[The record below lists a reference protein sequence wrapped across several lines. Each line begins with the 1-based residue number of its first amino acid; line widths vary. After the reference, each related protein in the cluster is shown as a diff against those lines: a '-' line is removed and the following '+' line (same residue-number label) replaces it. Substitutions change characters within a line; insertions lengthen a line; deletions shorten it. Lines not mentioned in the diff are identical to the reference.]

1 MGHKKIYL
9 MAVVG
14 LTFFLLAN
22 LNGYSKEKWVSY
34 AKAENGDEYYYDE
47 ASLKQVAKKVTQ
59 VWRMKRLS
67 SSSKG
72 DYVKRNKKYN
82 SLDSVNS
89 LAELDCRKKTIKLLS
104 LVYYDD
110 KGNILDSYDDQDSG
124 RRLARPASRTALLL
138 NSVCSR
144 P

>member
-34 AKAENGDEYYYDE
+34 AKSENGDEYYYDE
-47 ASLKQVAKKVTQ
+47 SSLKQVAKKVTQ
-59 VWRMKRLS
+59 VWRMKKLS

-72 DYVKRNKKYN
+72 DYVKRNKKYS
-82 SLDSVNS
+82 SLDSVNT
-89 LAELDCRKKTIKLLS
+89 LVELDCRKKTIKLLS

-110 KGNILDSYDDQDSG
+110 KGNTLESYDDPDSG